1 LKEKYEAIQ
10 YPLHR
15 ANGKS
20 YRCCVFRIDATVR
33 GSLRRH
39 PFALTE
45 RDSAG
50 IESAVPPVN
59 QSVCAWVTF
68 LSRGSQRSRMA
79 ALCTPTDGIPPMRLA
94 TIRNY
99 NAIFGCQGRRRPLP
113 RHFAVTR
120 QKQQASQSNIAP
132 MHIEDLN
139 EFRRGVGL
147 CVMNRDGLV
156 FAARRMDDSA
166 QTWQM
171 PQGGIDPLENP
182 LVAAKRELQ
191 EETGIHPNNVNV
203 VASIDTWL
211 DYEFP
216 TKVKNQDRYVR
227 YRGQTQKWL
236 LMEFVGSDDE
246 IDLSCHGTPEFSE
259 WRWMPLDTVVES
271 VVDFKRNVY
280 REVWSHFGPRIR
292 RHLILLDRAV

>member
-1 LKEKYEAIQ
+1 M
-10 YPLHR
+10 
-15 ANGKS
+15 
-20 YRCCVFRIDATVR
+20 T
-33 GSLRRH
+33 
-39 PFALTE
+39 
-45 RDSAG
+45 
-50 IESAVPPVN
+50 
-59 QSVCAWVTF
+59 
-68 LSRGSQRSRMA
+68 
-79 ALCTPTDGIPPMRLA
+79 ALCTPTDGILPMNKA
-94 TIRNY
+94 SIRNY
-99 NAIFGCQGRRRPLP
+99 RAIFGSQERRRPLP
-113 RHFAVTR
+113 RHFAMTG
-120 QKQQASQSNIAP
+120 QKQQANQNNIAP

-147 CVMNRDGLV
+147 CVINRDGLV

-191 EETGIHPNNVNV
+191 EETGIHPKNVNV

-216 TKVKNQDRYVR
+216 TKVKNQDRYVQ

-246 IDLSCHGTPEFSE
+246 IDLSCHGAPEFSE
-259 WRWMPLDTVVES
+259 WRWMPLDAVVES

-280 REVWSHFGPRIR
+280 REVWSHFGPRID